1 VGINPKYIM
10 ANNAL
15 PDAERQGVYE
25 AIHRRR
31 DIRTFL
37 PDPIADDALARI
49 LDAAHHAGSVGF
61 MQPWNFILI
70 ADTTTRESVKELFE
84 RERRAASCFYE
95 EPRRTEYLALKLE
108 GIQESPL
115 NICVTCDPTR
125 GGEVLGRNSVPET
138 DVYSTCCAVQN
149 LWLAARAEGIGV
161 GWVSILKTARL
172 REILDI
178 PPHVIPV
185 AYLCLGYVDAFPER
199 PTLATTGW
207 RQRLALGDVVAYER
221 WDQRATSLW
230 CGLQRA
236 VETIGEQA
244 DPRGR
249 PLARLFDT
257 IARVGPL
264 DEAAMTAARV
274 RQDTLTKPPG
284 SLGRLETLAIQLAG
298 ITGSERPPMTRK
310 AVIVMAGD
318 HGVTAEG
325 ISAYPAVVTPQ
336 MVHNFLQGGAA
347 INVLARHAG
356 ARVVIVDVGV
366 ASDIEAVGLVN
377 RKIAHGT
384 RNMAR
389 EPAMTREEVLRAIA
403 VGLDVLDEQAEV
415 GLDLVAVGEMGI
427 GNTTAASAI
436 TAVLTGL
443 PAHEVTGRGTGIDD
457 ARLGQKIAIIERA
470 LAIHR
475 PDPTDPLDV
484 LVKVGGLEIA
494 ALVGVMLGAA
504 ARHIPIVL
512 DGFITGAAA
521 LIAVALCPALRSYVI
536 PAHMSAEGGHRV
548 ILERLQQGAL
558 LDFGMRLG
566 EGSGA
571 ALAFPIIEAAAR
583 LCDEMAT
590 FEEAGVAT
598 AGGEAMDAPT
608 IVRAS

>member
-1 VGINPKYIM
+1 MV
-10 ANNAL
+10 
-15 PDAERQGVYE
+15 
-25 AIHRRR
+25 H
-31 DIRTFL
+31 TFL
-37 PDPIADDALARI
+37 L
-49 LDAAHHAGSVGF
+49 
-61 MQPWNFILI
+61 
-70 ADTTTRESVKELFE
+70 
-84 RERRAASCFYE
+84 
-95 EPRRTEYLALKLE
+95 
-108 GIQESPL
+108 
-115 NICVTCDPTR
+115 
-125 GGEVLGRNSVPET
+125 
-138 DVYSTCCAVQN
+138 
-149 LWLAARAEGIGV
+149 
-161 GWVSILKTARL
+161 
-172 REILDI
+172 
-178 PPHVIPV
+178 
-185 AYLCLGYVDAFPER
+185 
-199 PTLATTGW
+199 
-207 RQRLALGDVVAYER
+207 
-221 WDQRATSLW
+221 
-230 CGLQRA
+230 
-236 VETIGEQA
+236 
-244 DPRGR
+244 
-249 PLARLFDT
+249 
-257 IARVGPL
+257 
-264 DEAAMTAARV
+264 
-274 RQDTLTKPPG
+274 
-284 SLGRLETLAIQLAG
+284 
-298 ITGSERPPMTRK
+298 
-310 AVIVMAGD
+310 
-318 HGVTAEG
+318 
-325 ISAYPAVVTPQ
+325 
-336 MVHNFLQGGAA
+336 GGAA

-366 ASDIEAVGLVN
+366 ASDIDAVGLVN

-403 VGLDVLDEQAEV
+403 VDLDVLDEQAEV
-415 GLDLVAVGEMGI
+415 GLDLVAVGGMGI

-443 PAHEVTGRGTGIDD
+443 PVHGVTGRGTGIDD

-536 PAHMSAEGGHRV
+536 PAHISAEGGHRV

-571 ALAFPIIEAAAR
+571 ALAFPTIEAAAR

-590 FEEAGVAT
+590 FAEAGVAT

>member
-1 VGINPKYIM
+1 MNIDLSHIM

-15 PDAERQGVYE
+15 SDPQRQGVYE

-70 ADTTTRESVKELFE
+70 ADTTTRAAVKELFE
-84 RERRAASCFYE
+84 RERRAASCFYD

-172 REILDI
+172 REILNI
-178 PPHVIPV
+178 PPHIIPV

-207 RQRLALGDVVAYER
+207 RQRLALGDVIAYER
-221 WDQRATSLW
+221 WEHQATSPW

-236 VETIGEQA
+236 VEAIGAQS
-244 DPRGR
+244 DPRER
-249 PLARLFDT
+249 LMARLSDT

-284 SLGRLETLAIQLAG
+284 SLGRLETLATQLAG
-298 ITGSERPPMTRK
+298 ITARTCPPMTRK

-325 ISAYPAVVTPQ
+325 VSAYPAVVTPQ
-336 MVHNFLQGGAA
+336 MVRNFLQGGAA
-347 INVLARHAG
+347 INVLGRHAG
-356 ARVVIVDVGV
+356 ARVIIVDVGV
-366 ASDIEAVGLVN
+366 ASDIDAVGLVN
-377 RKIAHGT
+377 RKIARGT

-389 EPAMTREEVLRAIA
+389 EPAMTREEALRAIV
-403 VGLDVLDEQAEV
+403 VGLDVLDEQADV
-415 GLDLVAVGEMGI
+415 GLDVVAVGEMGI

-443 PAHEVTGRGTGIDD
+443 PAQVVTGRGTGIDD
-457 ARLGQKIAIIERA
+457 TRLGQKIAVIEHA

-484 LVKVGGLEIA
+484 LAKVGGLEIA
-494 ALVGVMLGAA
+494 ALAGVMLGAA
-504 ARHIPIVL
+504 ARRIPVVL

-521 LIAVALCPALRSYVI
+521 LVAMTLCPAVRSYMI
-536 PAHMSAEGGHRV
+536 PAHISPEAGHRAV
-548 ILERLQQGAL
+548 LDRFEHGAL

-571 ALAFPIIEAAAR
+571 ALAFGIIEAASR
-583 LCDEMAT
+583 LCEEMAT

-598 AGGEAMDAPT
+598 AGGKAVEAAV
-608 IVRAS
+608 IVRA